1 MTPDGETE
9 LFDIIAGVLQGNT
22 LTPYLF
28 AIVIDYVMR
37 QAVGNK
43 AEELGFRIEIRKS
56 RRIPPKIITDLMF
69 ADDIA
74 LVSEEIEQAQEL
86 LLKKKL
92 KKWDS
97 SSIPKRLKL
106 CNTVI
111 KALSRSLLKMG
122 KTPKKS

>member
-1 MTPDGETE
+1 METKQKISVSE
-9 LFDIIAGVLQGNT
+9 LKSGKAGYHQ
-22 LTPYLF
+22 
-28 AIVIDYVMR
+28 R
-37 QAVGNK
+37 
-43 AEELGFRIEIRKS
+43 S
-56 RRIPPKIITDLMF
+56 DLIF